1 MYATYGF
8 FARHGLNENSSL
20 KMLPEVLAGANEN
33 LEKNN
38 FKDRET
44 VSQLLYILVYI
55 RLHFLYTTLTFSTS
69 YKHWC
74 RDAPSS
80 AVTGLAP
87 PLTSLHAAAH
97 RHASSRVTPHRS
109 PSPPSAIS
117 SRW

>member
-44 VSQLLYILVYI
+44 VSQLL
-55 RLHFLYTTLTFSTS
+55 
-69 YKHWC
+69 
-74 RDAPSS
+74 
-80 AVTGLAP
+80 
-87 PLTSLHAAAH
+87 
-97 RHASSRVTPHRS
+97 
-109 PSPPSAIS
+109 
-117 SRW
+117 

>member
-44 VSQLLYILVYI
+44 VSQLLKFIFDYNP
-55 RLHFLYTTLTFSTS
+55 LHYL
-69 YKHWC
+69 
-74 RDAPSS
+74 D
-80 AVTGLAP
+80 
-87 PLTSLHAAAH
+87 
-97 RHASSRVTPHRS
+97 
-109 PSPPSAIS
+109 I
-117 SRW
+117 